1 MTYKFDLPSKLYTE
15 KRISFIML
23 TIAVTCIVSF
33 TIFYMRHESDTYRII
48 CACFDIYMFL
58 LLIDALF

>member
-1 MTYKFDLPSKLYTE
+1 MTYKFDLPPKLYTE

-48 CACFDIYMFL
+48 CGFFDIYMFL